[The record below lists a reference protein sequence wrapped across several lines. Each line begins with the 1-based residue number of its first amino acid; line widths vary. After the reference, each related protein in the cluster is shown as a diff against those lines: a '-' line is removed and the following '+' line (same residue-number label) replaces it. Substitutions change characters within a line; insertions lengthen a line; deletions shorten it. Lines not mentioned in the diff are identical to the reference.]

1 MDLFDDVQLAQE
13 KLGIDMEAL
22 LEAMGISA
30 CEGDH
35 TEQENILLH
44 AFLTG
49 FSTLPLIHVENDDI
63 VRAILDVLLHTYQL
77 PLSFLASTF
86 GVSNTDITAFMEG
99 KDLSLQKKYTLSAQ
113 LCRLS
118 NLLFPFAEMMKELK
132 QRQPE

>member
-1 MDLFDDVQLAQE
+1 
-13 KLGIDMEAL
+13 MEAL

-63 VRAILDVLLHTYQL
+63 VRAILDVLLHTYRL

>member
-63 VRAILDVLLHTYQL
+63 VRAILDVLLHTYRL

-99 KDLSLQKKYTLSAQ
+99 KDLSLQKKIYTVRTALQTQQSAFSI
-113 LCRLS
+113 CG
-118 NLLFPFAEMMKELK
+118 NDEGIKAKTA
-132 QRQPE
+132 